1 MPHSLQGLPRG
12 GSGWRTNMHPSFTF
26 APLLAIALN
35 CQALLVPLHSD
46 HTRPLSKLW
55 YGDALSQDHIDLPS
69 FHVQLLPLPDVDIL
83 QCQSRHDVHASI
95 SDRQKESPTR
105 QKQRGRRDSVPP
117 TWHLLAY
124 TVSSP
129 TCPVSLPAL
138 QDYASYHLVYHLK
151 AHTTPL

>member
-1 MPHSLQGLPRG
+1 MPHSLQGLPLG
-12 GSGWRTNMHPSFTF
+12 GSGWRANVHPSFTF

-35 CQALLVPLHSD
+35 RQALLVPLHSD
-46 HTRPLSKLW
+46 HTRPPSKLW

-105 QKQRGRRDSVPP
+105 QKQRGRRDSVPQIP
-117 TWHLLAY
+117 HGICSLVLLA
-124 TVSSP
+124 P
-129 TCPVSLPAL
+129 PPAL
-138 QDYASYHLVYHLK
+138 SPYLHCK
-151 AHTTPL
+151 IMPHTTWYII